1 MTASNDLEVAEGFEI
16 GESGIVSLDVDV
28 ARDFLQCGEHLEPVR
43 VHGGVTGAEC
53 EVVPDLLEPVEGRV
67 QDGEAP
73 LEDGAVPEV
82 LDVPGVDS
90 VRELA
95 DLGTGAVTGDAFSL
109 LSL

>member
-1 MTASNDLEVAEGFEI
+1 MTTSNDLEITEGFEI

-28 ARDFLQCGEHLEPVR
+28 ARDLLQRGEHLEPVR
-43 VHGGVTGAEC
+43 VHGRVAGAKC

-90 VRELA
+90 VGELT
-95 DLGTGAVTGDAFSL
+95 DLGTGAVTGNAFSL